1 MDTRPNRLKSL
12 VHCTTAL
19 TGVTVWLKPM
29 TWSTKEMQTTGM
41 IRISRFAIAKVVE
54 VALRLALMVS
64 PTFWLGLEEKLGE
77 INWQLQQKRTWVID
91 LDKKFWLETVRPAF
105 EISLSLANSS
115 DMKNHLQTKKN
126 NQKLRFCPQIMNQSF
141 STRCLCSC
149 NQNQILNQIALSNA

>member
-1 MDTRPNRLKSL
+1 MDARPSQLMSL
-12 VHCTTAL
+12 AHFTMAL
-19 TGVTVWLKPM
+19 TGVTVWLKHM
-29 TWSTKEMQTTGM
+29 TQTMKKHKRTGM
-41 IRISRFAIAKVVE
+41 MHISLFHPSSRVWVAKE
-54 VALRLALMVS
+54 LALKVS
-64 PTFWLGLEEKLGE
+64 PALWLGLEEVLGE
-77 INWQLQQKRTWVID
+77 IKWQMQTSTTTVID